1 MKISPAWIRD
11 FVSPTASDREVAE
24 ALTVSGIAIEGY
36 FGAGDDA
43 TWEAEITTNRVDAMN
58 HYGVAREVSAIYD
71 LDLAPIAPQLVESF
85 PASVNVLIE
94 DPEGCARY
102 TARAVRGVR
111 IGPAPAPIAHRL
123 ELIDQ
128 RPINN
133 VADATNYVLNE
144 IGQPTHAFDF
154 DKLDGGRIVVR
165 RARAGETITT
175 LDGIERALLPEDLVI
190 ADANRPVALA
200 GIMGG
205 QDTMITDA
213 TRNVLIESAWFD
225 PASIRR
231 TARRLGMH
239 TDASHRY
246 ERGADRGITSLACAR
261 VAELITASAGGAVS
275 EEIDVIARAIA
286 QPQIRLASSEVRRIL
301 GVEIPPAEIARIL
314 GRLGFE
320 VDRFTVEASGGE
332 FTVSAPTWR
341 LDVEREIDLIEE
353 VARIYSY
360 LKIPSTL
367 PSFAGGVVE
376 QPTAR
381 KQSALR
387 NRLLALGYNESLSS
401 TFIPQEDARS
411 FACAGASS
419 GASSGAPADSSCAAA
434 EPGSPASLKLAC
446 WGGEPVRIANPLSE
460 EASFMRTSLVPGLL
474 VQIAYN
480 LNRGNSD
487 VRLFEAGHVYAMQGS
502 AHCDFVDEH
511 NSLACAATGAVAEPG
526 VHSKPEPR
534 TFFHLKG
541 EIEQLLELFDA
552 GDVTFDRAVPIWL
565 HPGRSARAQIA
576 GKTVA
581 IFGQLHPEVAAA
593 RKLKQDVYIAEIFV
607 EALYQLALRQPAYTP
622 VSKYP
627 AVERDFS
634 FVLPEGVE
642 FGSIRR
648 QLSELRIAELVA
660 ILPAETFRGG
670 SLAAGTYSFL
680 LRVRF
685 QSAERTLRDDE
696 VAAWSQQIIQSVE
709 SLGGSLRQ

>member
-1 MKISPAWIRD
+1 MKISAHWVRD
-11 FVSPTASDREVAE
+11 FVSPTASNREVAE

-36 FGAGDDA
+36 FGSGEDE

-71 LDLAPIAPQLVESF
+71 LDLAPIAPQLRVSGQPDF
-85 PASVNVLIE
+85 PITIDDA
-94 DPEGCARY
+94 EGCARY
-102 TARAVRGVR
+102 TARVVRGVK
-111 IGPAPAPIAHRL
+111 IAPAPEQIVHRL

-128 RPINN
+128 RSINN
-133 VADATNYVLNE
+133 VADASNYVLNE
-144 IGQPTHAFDF
+144 IGHPTHAFDR
-154 DKLDGGRIVVR
+154 DKLEGRRIVVR
-165 RARAGETITT
+165 RAREGESIVT
-175 LDGIERALLPEDLVI
+175 LDGVERKLTPEDLVI
-190 ADANRPVALA
+190 ADAVKPVAIA

-205 QDTMITDA
+205 EATMITEA

-246 ERGADRGITSLACAR
+246 ERGADCGITPLACAR
-261 VAELITASAGGAVS
+261 VAELIAASAGGAVS
-275 EEIDVIARAIA
+275 EEIDVVARAIA
-286 QPQIRLASSEVRRIL
+286 QPRIRLASSEVRRIL
-301 GVEIPPAEIARIL
+301 GVEIPATEIARIL
-314 GRLGFE
+314 RRLGFF
-320 VDRFTVEASGGE
+320 VDGSGPEFQVTV
-332 FTVSAPTWR
+332 PTWR

-360 LKIPSTL
+360 LRIPSTL

-376 QPTAR
+376 QPDAR
-381 KQSALR
+381 KQATLR
-387 NRLLALGYNESLSS
+387 SRLLALGYNESLSS
-401 TFIPQEDARS
+401 TFIPQEDARE
-411 FACAGASS
+411 FALTTAS
-419 GASSGAPADSSCAAA
+419 A
-434 EPGSPASLKLAC
+434 
-446 WGGEPVRIANPLSE
+446 EPVRIANPLSE

-474 VQIAYN
+474 AQIAYN
-480 LNRGNSD
+480 LNRGNAD
-487 VRLFEAGHVYAMQGS
+487 VRLFEAGHVFSLRPSLVAKDAAQGVAKDVAKGA
-502 AHCDFVDEH
+502 AHEAGVDEH
-511 NSLACAATGAVAEPG
+511 RSLALVATGAVSTPN
-526 VHSKPEPR
+526 VHRKPEPL

-541 EIEQLLELFDA
+541 DVEQLLSAFELPR
-552 GDVTFDRAVPIWL
+552 GEGGPHPPVVGECCGEVIFDRNVPAWL
-565 HPGRSARAQIA
+565 HPGRAARAVI
-576 GKTVA
+576 GNKTAA

-593 RKLKQDVYIAEIFV
+593 RKFKQEVWVAEIFV
-607 EALYQLALRQPAYTP
+607 EALYTLALRQPAYTP

-642 FGSIRR
+642 FESIRHK
-648 QLSELRIAELVA
+648 LAALAIAELVA

-696 VAAWSQQIIQSVE
+696 VAAWSQQIIDAVG
-709 SLGGSLRQ
+709 SLGGALRQ